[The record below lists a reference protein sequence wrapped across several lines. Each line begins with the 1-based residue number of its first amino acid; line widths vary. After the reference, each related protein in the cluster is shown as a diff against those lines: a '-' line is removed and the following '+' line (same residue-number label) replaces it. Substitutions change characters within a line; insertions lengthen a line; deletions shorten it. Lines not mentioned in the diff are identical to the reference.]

1 MEKYIEKTN
10 HLEQYR
16 EQQQNNN
23 KTTTNIIYNFF
34 IINIK
39 N

>member
-16 EQQQNNN
+16 EQYQNNN
-23 KTTTNIIYNFF
+23 KHYIFFMIIT
-34 IINIK
+34 K